1 LGGTLRAMIRRTRP
15 RVSSA
20 TLVPDTAG
28 RERSRPRIIALD
40 LIRVLIIAFVVAVH
54 TLAIG
59 GGEVTLALG
68 AFIIVFHTSR
78 ELFFLLTTLVLT
90 YNYGH
95 RRQVRWLAFWRRRY
109 SLVVPAYAVW
119 SLIYFLA
126 DGERLDPFSAA
137 LIAFG
142 HDLLTGDARYQ
153 LYFLLVTMQVYLAF
167 PLLRWLLRKTSGHH
181 LALFL
186 AVCAYQLALTFA
198 MYYHPV
204 THGPVAVLVRTAG
217 SGSLLPAYLLYVV
230 GGAMAG
236 WHFDSLAAFTRRHAS
251 AASVALVA
259 GAGVCAGLGSY
270 FTGIIVG
277 GEGPGTASAVFQP
290 VVVIETLAF
299 AWALLAAGLLW
310 ADTGARHGRLIA
322 AGGDCSFGIYLAH
335 PLVLQGTLLLAG
347 AAGVLTAIRDGPAAV
362 ELAALLGVGVPVV
375 YGVSWALVFLVR
387 RTPLSLVLTGRQR
400 QKSRITGPGDVTSP
414 ASRPPAGAAFPAS
427 AASPGPSAS
436 GIRTS
441 GAG

>member
-1 LGGTLRAMIRRTRP
+1 MIR
-15 RVSSA
+15 SSPA
-20 TLVPDTAG
+20 HGTLVPGGAG
-28 RERSRPRIIALD
+28 RGRSRPHIIAFD
-40 LIRVLIIAFVVAVH
+40 LIRVLIIAFVVGVH

-59 GGEVTLALG
+59 GGKVTLVLG

-109 SLVVPAYAVW
+109 SLVLPAYTAW

-142 HDLLTGDARYQ
+142 HDLLTADARYH

-186 AVCAYQLALTFA
+186 AAGAYQLALAFA
-198 MYYHPV
+198 MYYPPV
-204 THGPVAVLVRTAG
+204 SNRPVEAWLHVAEPQSMLQ
-217 SGSLLPAYLLYVV
+217 SYLLYVI
-230 GGAMAG
+230 GGAIAG

-251 AASVALVA
+251 AASIGLVA
-259 GAGVCAGLGSY
+259 GAGVCAGVGSY
-270 FTGIIVG
+270 FAGVVVG
-277 GEGPGTASAVFQP
+277 GESPGTASAVFQP

-310 ADTGARHGRLIA
+310 TDAGARHRRLIA

-335 PLVLQGTLLLAG
+335 PLVLQGALLLAG
-347 AAGVLTAIRDGPAAV
+347 AAGVLSAIRDAPAAL
-362 ELAALLGVGVPVV
+362 ELAALLGAGVPLV

-387 RTPLSLVLTGRQR
+387 RSPLSLVLTGRQR
-400 QKSRITGPGDVTSP
+400 QKARITGPLEVT
-414 ASRPPAGAAFPAS
+414 S
-427 AASPGPSAS
+427 AASRQPFSVASPARPAS
-436 GIRTS
+436 GIRSS